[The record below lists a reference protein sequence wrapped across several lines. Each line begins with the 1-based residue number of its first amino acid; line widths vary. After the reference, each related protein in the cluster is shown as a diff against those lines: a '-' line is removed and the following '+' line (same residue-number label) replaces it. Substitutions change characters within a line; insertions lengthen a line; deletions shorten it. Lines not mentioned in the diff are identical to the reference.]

1 MLKLTTE
8 TQNSNQKYRY
18 SQHYPRLIT
27 GNYIPDDPLNRNGPI
42 ALRSQRIAQDYPLQH
57 IPEDSDA
64 DY

>member
-1 MLKLTTE
+1 MLKIRTE

-27 GNYIPDDPLNRNGPI
+27 GNYIPNDPLYRSGPI
-42 ALRSQRIAQDYPLQH
+42 ALRSQRIAQDYEPQH
-57 IPEDSDA
+57 IPEESDA